1 MASSFD
7 LFHKVYA
14 CAYYILRM
22 CLGWLAAAPRAIS
35 FSFFLAGPSVLYLGF
50 IVYLVI
56 NHKHAMKRLRVLIM
70 VVRFAF

>member
-7 LFHKVYA
+7 LFHKSV
-14 CAYYILRM
+14 CLRLLYM

-35 FSFFLAGPSVLYLGF
+35 FSFFLAGPSVLYLAR
-50 IVYLVI
+50 V
-56 NHKHAMKRLRVLIM
+56 HRLFSM